1 MFQLKLRSMVKS
13 GNQRG
18 LKMNTLTLRFILR
31 VIESCYNMEQLDIV
45 QGWIDGMNIAEED
58 LEIIQTN
65 IQAKRL
71 DLDFK

>member
-1 MFQLKLRSMVKS
+1 
-13 GNQRG
+13 
-18 LKMNTLTLRFILR
+18 MNTLTLRFILR